1 MLLKIEQG
9 HGMWLQDSY
18 VMEVNLFYWK
28 YAMHNYILP
37 TKAGIFYEKEKK
49 KKNSEIIPAGGY
61 SVGPKER
68 WEGL

>member
-1 MLLKIEQG
+1 
-9 HGMWLQDSY
+9 
-18 VMEVNLFYWK
+18 
-28 YAMHNYILP
+28 MHNYILP
-37 TKAGIFYEKEKK
+37 TKAGIFYEKEK